1 MGWDVWLLGLGMVLV
16 LEGLLPFLSPSAWRE
31 TMLRLCQMDDARL
44 RMVGLGSMVA
54 GLLPVSYTHLTL
66 PTILLV

>member
-31 TMLRLCQMDDARL
+31 TMLRLCQICLLYTSDA
-44 RMVGLGSMVA
+44 A
-54 GLLPVSYTHLTL
+54 DE
-66 PTILLV
+66 

>member
-44 RMVGLGSMVA
+44 RIC
-54 GLLPVSYTHLTL
+54 LLYTSDAADE
-66 PTILLV
+66 